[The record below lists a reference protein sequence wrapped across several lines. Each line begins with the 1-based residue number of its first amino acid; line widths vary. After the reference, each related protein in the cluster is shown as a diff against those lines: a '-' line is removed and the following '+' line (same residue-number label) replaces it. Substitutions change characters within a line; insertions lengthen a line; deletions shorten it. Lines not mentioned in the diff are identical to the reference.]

1 MNDADNPV
9 NPRQQLF
16 HVVRTL
22 FKVENHLK
30 VIQQG
35 LLHEDSAIHFCD
47 VVDSTNQ
54 LLQSA
59 ALELDAILLHIVLL
73 EHQGILPPSSD
84 EKPICFEEWKWK
96 LRQKPLEPEPEPQES
111 EPEPLAL
118 EEVETLPAPDSDE

>member
-1 MNDADNPV
+1 
-9 NPRQQLF
+9 LI
-16 HVVRTL
+16 
-22 FKVENHLK
+22 KVENHLK

-59 ALELDAILLHIVLL
+59 ASELDAIVLHVLFL
-73 EHQGILPPSSD
+73 EHQGILPPPAD

-96 LRQKPLEPEPEPQES
+96 LRSEPLEPESEHQES
-111 EPEPLAL
+111 ESEPL
-118 EEVETLPAPDSDE
+118 EEVETLETPDSDE